1 MVHLAYQ
8 DKENALLGPD
18 VHLQHCTGLSFDEAL
33 IIQKTDTHISVAP
46 GMRQL
51 VNRTPVIELLELGVT
66 VALTTDGSMLTSGF
80 DMFDAMKRAQMIFRR
95 AMNDDYYLPAEKVLR

>member
-1 MVHLAYQ
+1 
-8 DKENALLGPD
+8 
-18 VHLQHCTGLSFDEAL
+18 
-33 IIQKTDTHISVAP
+33 
-46 GMRQL
+46 MRQL

-95 AMNDDYYLPAEKVLR
+95 AMNDDY